1 MKLGRFKT
9 IAEPD
14 HPACWLHKNVRVK
27 GYVGEVELPTDQF
40 ILRPIDHVF
49 QEACTTMR
57 SALATLLGNAGFAVP
72 TEPEPD
78 EAVERSL
85 LVAEE
90 PRIVSVEEID
100 DYGSLLFKW
109 RYWGVPEK

>member
-1 MKLGRFKT
+1 MKLGQFKT
-9 IAEPD
+9 IEEPD
-14 HPACWLHKNVRVK
+14 QPACWLHKNVRVK

-40 ILRPIDHVF
+40 IMRPIEHMF
-49 QEACTTMR
+49 REACVAVER
-57 SALATLLGNAGFAVP
+57 LGGVLS
-72 TEPEPD
+72 PEPD
-78 EAVERSL
+78 EGTEERTL
-85 LVAEE
+85 PLGPWLE